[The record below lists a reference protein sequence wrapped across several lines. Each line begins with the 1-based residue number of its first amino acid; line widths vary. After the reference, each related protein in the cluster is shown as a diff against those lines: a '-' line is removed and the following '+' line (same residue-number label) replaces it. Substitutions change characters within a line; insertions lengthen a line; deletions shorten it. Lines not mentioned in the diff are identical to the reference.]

1 MAVEGSLGFTQMLR
15 SEILIQSNRLETR
28 IAYLEKGELVDYKVE
43 RNTSPTLVGSVYR
56 GRVVRVLPGMQAAFI
71 DIGLER
77 AAFLYVGDVRDE
89 DFIYEGGEGWT
100 NELLDKD
107 KPKIQELLREG
118 QTILVQIAKDP
129 MGTKGARL
137 TTHISLASRR
147 IVYLPTLTHFGISR
161 RIESDE
167 ERDRLKK
174 LLEASVKVGGVI
186 VRTAGEGMTDAELQ
200 LDLDYVQKLWVD
212 IQSKYSSGD
221 KIGMVRAEEEY
232 SLRIL
237 RDLLNPAVDS
247 IWVEG
252 KETYER
258 IQKFV
263 SLFMPQ
269 YSSAI
274 HHYFDKEPLFS
285 RHGVDVE
292 IEKALARKVWLR
304 SGGYLVIDET
314 EALVVIDVNTGKF
327 VGKKDLEDTIFK
339 TNMEAVK
346 EIAHQIRLRDLGG
359 IIVIDFIDMVEQ
371 EHRDRVLSAFEEEVR
386 RDRVRVSVISMTG
399 LGLVELTR
407 KRLRSSLRRTLS
419 DSCFYCDGLGS
430 LKKKETIVCE
440 MFRDLSLT
448 VKKKTITQPVIIHC
462 HTDIV
467 NWVYSEESEM
477 MDYFEEELGV
487 PVIFRT
493 DIKLHF
499 EEYKIEV

>member
-1 MAVEGSLGFTQMLR
+1 MLR

-43 RNTSPTLVGSVYR
+43 RNTSPTLVGSVYK

-89 DFIYEGGEGWT
+89 DFIYEGGEDLSNDW
-100 NELLDKD
+100 LDKE
-107 KPKIQELLREG
+107 KPKIQELLTEG
-118 QTILVQIAKDP
+118 QTILVQISKDP

-161 RIESDE
+161 RIENE
-167 ERDRLKK
+167 TERERLKK
-174 LLEASVKVGGVI
+174 LLETNVKTGGVI
-186 VRTAGEGMTDAELQ
+186 VRTAGEAMTEAELL
-200 LDLDYVQKLWVD
+200 LDVEYVQKLWDD
-212 IQSKYSSGD
+212 IQKNYAKKD
-221 KIGMVRAEEEY
+221 KIGLVRSDEEY
-232 SLRIL
+232 SLRVL

-252 KETYER
+252 KKTHER
-258 IQKFV
+258 IKTFV
-263 SLFMPQ
+263 GLFMPQ
-269 YSSAI
+269 YLNTI
-274 HHYFDKEPLFS
+274 KHYFEKEPLFAK
-285 RHGVDVE
+285 HGVDVE
-292 IEKALARKVWLR
+292 IEKSLARKVWLR

-359 IIVIDFIDMVEQ
+359 IIVIDFIDMMEQ
-371 EHRDRVLSAFEEEVR
+371 EHRDRVLSAFEEEVKK
-386 RDRVRVSVISMTG
+386 DRVRVSVISMTG

-407 KRLRSSLRRTLS
+407 KRLRSSLRRTLTEA
-419 DSCFYCDGLGS
+419 CFYCEGLGS

-440 MFRDLSLT
+440 MFRDLSQT
-448 VKKKTITQPVIIHC
+448 VKKKTITNPVIIHC
-462 HTDIV
+462 HSDIV
-467 NWVYSEESEM
+467 NWVYNEESEM
-477 MDYFEEELGV
+477 MDSFEEELGV
-487 PVIFRT
+487 PVIFRL
-493 DIKLHF
+493 DAKLHF
-499 EEYKIEV
+499 EEYRIEA

>member
-1 MAVEGSLGFTQMLR
+1 VVR

-89 DFIYEGGEGWT
+89 DFPFDGGDELPRD
-100 NELLDKD
+100 LLDKD
-107 KPKIQELLREG
+107 RPKIQELLTEG
-118 QTILVQIAKDP
+118 QTILVQVSKDP

-147 IVYLPTLTHFGISR
+147 VVYLPTLSHFGISR
-161 RIESDE
+161 RIETGE

-174 LLEASVKVGGVI
+174 ILEANVKSGGII
-186 VRTAGEGMTDAELQ
+186 VRTAGEGMTEAELK
-200 LDLDYVQKLWVD
+200 LDLEYTQKLWGE
-212 IQSKYSSGD
+212 IQVNYTKGD
-221 KIGMVRAEEEY
+221 KIGLIRSEEEY

-252 KETYER
+252 KETYEK
-258 IQKFV
+258 ITHFV
-263 SLFMPQ
+263 KLFMPR
-269 YSSAI
+269 YSDRL
-274 HHYFDKEPLFS
+274 HHYFEKEPLFS
-285 RHGVDVE
+285 RYGVDVE

-346 EIAHQIRLRDLGG
+346 EIAHQIRLRDCGG
-359 IIVIDFIDMVEQ
+359 IIVIDFIDMSEQ
-371 EHRDRVLSAFEEEVR
+371 EHRDRVLSAFEEEAR

-419 DSCFYCDGLGS
+419 DGCFYCEGLGT

-440 MFRDLSLT
+440 MFRDLSLA
-448 VKKKTITQPVIIHC
+448 VKKKTITQPIIIHC

-477 MDYFEEELGV
+477 MDCFEEELGV

-499 EEYKIEV
+499 EEYRLEV

>member
-1 MAVEGSLGFTQMLR
+1 MLR

-43 RNTSPTLVGSVYR
+43 RNTSPTLVGSIYK

-89 DFIYEGGEGWT
+89 DFIYEGGEEWSKD
-100 NELLDKD
+100 LIDKE
-107 KPKIQELLREG
+107 KPKIQELLTEG
-118 QTILVQIAKDP
+118 QTLLVQIAKDP

-161 RIESDE
+161 RIESNDE
-167 ERDRLKK
+167 RERLKK
-174 LLEASVKVGGVI
+174 LLESNVTTGGVI
-186 VRTAGEGMTDAELQ
+186 VRTAGEAMTEAELL
-200 LDLDYVQKLWVD
+200 LDIEYVEKLWAD
-212 IQSKYSSGD
+212 IQKNYAAKD
-221 KIGMVRAEEEY
+221 KIGLVRSEEEY

-252 KETYER
+252 QETYER
-258 IQKFV
+258 IKKFV
-263 SLFMPQ
+263 ALFMPK
-269 YSSAI
+269 YLSTVK
-274 HHYFDKEPLFS
+274 HYFEKEPLFAK
-285 RHGVDVE
+285 HGVDVE
-292 IEKALARKVWLR
+292 IEKSLARKVWLR

-359 IIVIDFIDMVEQ
+359 IIIIDFIDMTEQ
-371 EHRDRVLSAFEEEVR
+371 EHRDRVLSAFEEEVKK
-386 RDRVRVSVISMTG
+386 DRVRVSVISMTG

-407 KRLRSSLRRTLS
+407 KRSRSSLRRTLTEA
-419 DSCFYCDGLGS
+419 CFYCDGLGS

-440 MFRDLSLT
+440 MFRDLSQT
-448 VKKKTITQPVIIHC
+448 VKKKTITNPVIIHC

-477 MDYFEEELGV
+477 MDSFEEELGV
-487 PVIFRT
+487 PVIFRM
-493 DIKLHF
+493 DMKLHF
-499 EEYKIEV
+499 EEYRIEV

>member
-1 MAVEGSLGFTQMLR
+1 MR
-15 SEILIQSNRLETR
+15 SEILIESNRLETR

-43 RNTSPTLVGSVYR
+43 RKTSPTLVGSVYR

-89 DFIYEGGEGWT
+89 DFPFDSGD
-100 NELLDKD
+100 ELPKEWMDKD
-107 KPKIQELLREG
+107 RPKIQELLTEG
-118 QTILVQIAKDP
+118 QTILVQVSKDP

-147 IVYLPTLTHFGISR
+147 IVYLPTLNHFGISR
-161 RIESDE
+161 RIEAEE

-174 LLEASVKVGGVI
+174 LLEENVKSGGVI
-186 VRTAGEGMTDAELQ
+186 VRTAGESMTEAELK
-200 LDLDYVQKLWVD
+200 LDIDFTHKQWVD
-212 IQSKYSSGD
+212 IQKHYTGGD
-221 KIGMVRAEEEY
+221 KIGLIRSEEEY

-237 RDLLNPAVDS
+237 RDLLNPAVDN

-252 KETYER
+252 KETYEKIR
-258 IQKFV
+258 TFV
-263 SLFMPQ
+263 GLFMPR
-269 YSSAI
+269 YI
-274 HHYFDKEPLFS
+274 DKVYHYFEKEPLFA
-285 RHGVDVE
+285 RYGVDVE
-292 IEKALARKVWLR
+292 VEKALARKVWLR

-314 EALVVIDVNTGKF
+314 EALVVIDVNTGKY

-339 TNMEAVK
+339 TNMEAIK
-346 EIAHQIRLRDLGG
+346 EIAHQIRLRDCGG
-359 IIVIDFIDMVEQ
+359 IIIVDFIDMTEQ
-371 EHRDRVLSAFEEEVR
+371 DHRDRVLAAFEEEVK
-386 RDRVRVSVISMTG
+386 RDRVRVSIISMTG

-407 KRLRSSLRRTLS
+407 KRLRSSLRRTLT
-419 DSCFYCDGLGS
+419 DSCFYCEGMGT

-440 MFRDLSLT
+440 IFRDLSFT

-493 DIKLHF
+493 DVKLHF
-499 EEYKIEV
+499 EEYKIET

>member
-1 MAVEGSLGFTQMLR
+1 MLR

-43 RNTSPTLVGSVYR
+43 RNTSPTQVGSVYR

-71 DIGLER
+71 DVGLER
-77 AAFLYVGDVRDE
+77 AAFLYVGDVREE
-89 DFIYEGGEGWT
+89 DFIYEGAEEWT
-100 NELLDKD
+100 NDWIDKD
-107 KPKIQELLREG
+107 KPKIQELLKEG
-118 QTILVQIAKDP
+118 QTILVQISKDP

-161 RIESDE
+161 RIENEE
-167 ERDRLKK
+167 ERARLKT
-174 LLEASVKVGGVI
+174 LLETNVKTGGVI

-200 LDLDYVQKLWVD
+200 LDLEYVQKLWSD
-212 IQSKYSSGD
+212 IQNTYSTKE
-221 KIGMVRAEEEY
+221 KIGLIRSEEEY
-232 SLRIL
+232 SLRVL

-252 KETYER
+252 KSTYEK

-263 SLFMPQ
+263 SIFMPQ
-269 YSSAI
+269 YTNSI
-274 HHYFDKEPLFS
+274 HHYFEKEPLFS
-285 RHGVDVE
+285 KHGVDVE
-292 IEKALARKVWLR
+292 IEKSLARKVWLR

-314 EALVVIDVNTGKF
+314 EALVVVDVNTGKF

-359 IIVIDFIDMVEQ
+359 IIIIDFIDMMEQ
-371 EHRDRVLSAFEEEVR
+371 EHREKVVSSLEEEVK
-386 RDRVRVSVISMTG
+386 RDRVRVSIISMTG

-407 KRLRSSLRRTLS
+407 KRLRSSLRRTLT
-419 DSCFYCDGLGS
+419 DACFYCDGLGS

-440 MFRDLSLT
+440 MLRDLSQM
-448 VKKKTITQPVIIHC
+448 VKKKTITKPVIIQC
-462 HTDIV
+462 HSDIV

-477 MDYFEEELGV
+477 MDDFEKELGV

-493 DIKLHF
+493 DAGLHF
-499 EEYKIEV
+499 EEYRFDI